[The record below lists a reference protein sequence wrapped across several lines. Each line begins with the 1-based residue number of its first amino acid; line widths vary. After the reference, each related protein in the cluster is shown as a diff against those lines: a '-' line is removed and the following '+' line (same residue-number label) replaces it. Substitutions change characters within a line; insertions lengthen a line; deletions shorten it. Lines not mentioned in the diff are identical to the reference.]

1 MMMFYNFQKI
11 IEYFFI
17 LRKVGKELVV
27 VLELFLAELKWL
39 DTEESYWF
47 HLIGT
52 MLAAY
57 A

>member
-1 MMMFYNFQKI
+1 MLMFYNFQKI

-27 VLELFLAELKWL
+27 VLELAELKWL